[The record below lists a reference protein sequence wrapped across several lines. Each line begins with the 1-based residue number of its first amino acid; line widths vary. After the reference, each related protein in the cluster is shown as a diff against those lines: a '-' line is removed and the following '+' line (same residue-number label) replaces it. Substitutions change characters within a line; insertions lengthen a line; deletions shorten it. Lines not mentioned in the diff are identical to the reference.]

1 MLFFKLLKNAST
13 TIFNF
18 QIHHMISHPIR
29 SRMLLPVSSF
39 FGKDVTLK
47 TSGYVR
53 ATRAHGNRGWDRRR
67 RETIDPYGCFMTS
80 LWDKHGKTI
89 PSGKLT

>member
-1 MLFFKLLKNAST
+1 MAMLN
-13 TIFNF
+13 N
-18 QIHHMISHPIR
+18 QRVHHMISHPVR
-29 SRMLLPVSSF
+29 SLMLLPVSSV

-67 RETIDPYGCFMTS
+67 RETIDPYRLLYDIIVG
-80 LWDKHGKTI
+80 
-89 PSGKLT
+89 